1 METNNNDKANSVTR
15 FSLTI
20 GACSSSVT
28 IDDIVPAE
36 EVKSRYSCVAISRCG
51 MHSQSIVMQ
60 RVAPAIYETKIRFST
75 PGNAYEFKI
84 ADAQWSAGYNCGYL
98 DEALDKT
105 LELGLPVQADCNS
118 VYNYFS
124 FTPEEKGW
132 YKVSIN
138 FSRFKKP
145 LVTVNQVFE

>member
-1 METNNNDKANSVTR
+1 MIMTKQIPLLVSA
-15 FSLTI
+15 LLL

-36 EVKSRYSCVAISRCG
+36 EVKKPLFLRGDFSLWDAQPEY
-51 MHSQSIVMQ
+51 QMQ

-75 PGNAYEFKI
+75 PGKAYEFKI

-98 DEALDKT
+98 DEGLDKT